1 MRDCVLGMVILILGV
16 VASSVLLVALLRG
29 AAYNEKSSE
38 KEYEKF
44 KKDYIDKKNKKDDL

>member
-1 MRDCVLGMVILILGV
+1 MLFFLIGV
-16 VASSVLLVALLRG
+16 VAISVLLVALLRG

-44 KKDYIDKKNKKDDL
+44 KKDYIDKKSKKDDL

>member
-1 MRDCVLGMVILILGV
+1 MVILFLGV
-16 VASSVLLVALLRG
+16 VASLVLLVALLRG

-44 KKDYIDKKNKKDDL
+44 KKEYIDKKSKKDDL

>member
-1 MRDCVLGMVILILGV
+1 MRNCVLGMVILILGV

>member
-1 MRDCVLGMVILILGV
+1 MIILLICV
-16 VASSVLLVALLRG
+16 VAISILLVALLRG

-44 KKDYIDKKNKKDDL
+44 KKDYIDKKSKRDDL